1 MAFVE
6 MGPVSNSLMR
16 LVSKRF
22 KPENGTP
29 LYTRD
34 TPRMATAGGGVTTP
48 INTAPLNMGEVEE
61 RDTLRSLR
69 DALHSGDRD

>member
-16 LVSKRF
+16 LVMNRF
-22 KPENGTP
+22 KPQKGEP
-29 LYTRD
+29 LFTRD
-34 TPRMATAGGGVTTP
+34 TPRLVGVGGPSAPIETTP
-48 INTAPLNMGEVEE
+48 LNRSEAQE

-69 DALHSGDRD
+69 DALHSQPRD